1 MYAVEFN
8 TIINNGTINIPMKY
22 RDKFISDVKVILL
35 KTESHSITSKAN
47 EAKGFGAL
55 SHLANASLWEQ
66 EDGAWERA
74 VVEKYAVN

>member
-8 TIINNGTINIPMKY
+8 AKIDNGKIDIPVKY

-35 KTESHSITSKAN
+35 KADSRSITSKAN

-55 SHLANASLWEQ
+55 SHLANPSLWEQ
-66 EDGAWERA
+66 EESAWERA
-74 VVEKYAVN
+74 VVEKYAID